1 MTPDM
6 GRAGTIARRTFLAG
20 SAAITG
26 GVAFGIWRFH
36 TPYANP
42 LQADLPEGAAALTP
56 YVLITADAITLITP
70 RADSGQGAVSVQAA
84 LIAEELDVDL
94 AQVATDPGPPSP
106 AYWNTA
112 LSSDAVPFRA
122 TNEGWLAETVRDL
135 ADVPMK
141 FLGMQVTG
149 GSTTVPDGYEKLRR
163 AGAMARETLKATAAR
178 LHDVPVSDLR
188 TERGAVLLPDGTRL
202 TYQSL
207 AAEAALTDPVTD
219 VALRGPKSWR
229 MLGKPMQRI
238 DMVAKS
244 TGTQAYGI
252 DMELADMLHAAI
264 RLNPAKGA
272 ELLGYDAT
280 EAETMRGVEKIVE
293 IPGGVAVIADNTWR
307 AMQAVQ
313 AITCDWAP
321 APYPAEMAGHWQAL
335 FESFTPES
343 QDSRWRDEGDVEAA
357 LDGAPDVE
365 VEYRAPYLAH
375 APLEPLSATVLYTP
389 ERTDIWTGTQVPRF
403 AQSNA
408 TEITGQDA
416 DRVHV
421 HAQMIGGSFGHRLED
436 EAVRHATRIAM
447 AVPGRPVKLTYSREE
462 DMAQDFPRQIAMARG
477 RGRVRQG
484 RVAAY
489 DLGIAMPSVLTSQMG
504 RQSIPAA
511 GPDLQ
516 IVAGAWDQPFAI
528 PQYRVTGYRAP
539 DLVPVSSWRAVGAST
554 NGFFHDC
561 LLDELIHAAGADP
574 LAERLRLCD
583 HAASRRVLEAVGEM
597 SGWGAPLPEGSGRGV
612 AFCLSFGVPCAQVIE
627 VTDTGGGI
635 RLDRVCVAAEVGR
648 ILDPVNFDGLV
659 QGGVIFGLGHAM
671 NCQITY
677 ADGAAEQSNFDRYP
691 GMRLYQCPEIE
702 VRGLETADT
711 IRGIG
716 EPPVP
721 PAPAAL
727 ANAIFDATG
736 KRLREMPFDG
746 GIDFV

>member
-1 MTPDM
+1 M

-20 SAAITG
+20 SVAIAG

-36 TPYANP
+36 TPHANP
-42 LQADLPEGAAALTP
+42 LQAGLPEGAAALTP
-56 YVLITADAITLITP
+56 YVLITEGAITLITP

-94 AQVATDPGPPSP
+94 DQVATDPGPPSP

-122 TNEGWLAETVRDL
+122 TNTGWLAERVRDL

-178 LHDVPVSDLR
+178 MHDLPVADLR
-188 TERGAVLLPDGTRL
+188 TVLGAVILPDGTRL
-202 TYQSL
+202 SYQSL
-207 AAEAALTDPVTD
+207 AAEAAQTAPVTD

-229 MLGKPMQRI
+229 VLGKPMQRI

-252 DMELADMLHAAI
+252 DIDLPDMLHAAL

-272 ELLGYDAT
+272 ELLGYDAS
-280 EAETMRGVEKIVE
+280 EARAMRGVEEIVE

-307 AMQAVQ
+307 AMQAAQ

-335 FESFTPES
+335 SDSFTPEA
-343 QDSRWRDEGDVEAA
+343 QDSRWRDDGDVAAA
-357 LDGAPDVE
+357 LDGAADVE

-375 APLEPLSATVLYTP
+375 APLEPLSATVRYTP
-389 ERTDIWTGTQVPRF
+389 DRTDIWTGTQVPRF
-403 AQSNA
+403 VQGNA
-408 TEITGQDA
+408 AEITGQDA
-416 DRVHV
+416 GAVHV

-436 EAVRHATRIAM
+436 EVSRHATRIAM
-447 AVPGRPVKLTYSREE
+447 AVPGRPVKLTYAREE

-477 RGRVRQG
+477 RGRVSDD
-484 RVAAY
+484 RVEAY

-504 RQSIPAA
+504 RQGIPAA

-528 PQYRVTGYRAP
+528 PHYRVTGYRAP

-561 LLDELIHAAGADP
+561 LLDELIHAAGPDP

-597 SGWGAPLPEGSGRGV
+597 SGWGSPMAEGRGRGV
-612 AFCLSFGVPCAQVIE
+612 AFCLSFGVPCAQIIE
-627 VTDTGGGI
+627 VTDTGDGI
-635 RLDRVCVAAEVGR
+635 RLDRVFVAAEVGR
-648 ILDPVNFDGLV
+648 ILDPVNFEGLV

-671 NCQITY
+671 NCRITY
-677 ADGAAEQSNFDRYP
+677 ANGAAEQTNFDRYP

-702 VRGLETADT
+702 VRGLETAET

-727 ANAIFDATG
+727 ANAIFAATG
-736 KRLREMPFDG
+736 TRLREMPFDG